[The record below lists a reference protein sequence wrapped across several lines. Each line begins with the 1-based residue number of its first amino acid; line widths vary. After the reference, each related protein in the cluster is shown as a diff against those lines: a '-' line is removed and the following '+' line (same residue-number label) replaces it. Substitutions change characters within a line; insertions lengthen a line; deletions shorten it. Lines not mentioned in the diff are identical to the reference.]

1 MTILTLDIETRPC
14 DDPTLIEEIISLVR
28 PPRTITRTESIAAW
42 WKENGEAAKQ
52 EAVAR
57 TSFDGTY
64 GRICCIGYAFDD
76 SPAEAHC
83 GEEDIV
89 IRKFFLDVTEA
100 AMVKHYDAPVKVHTI
115 VGHNVSA
122 FDLRFLWQRAVILGI
137 PRPQAIPWQAKPW
150 ELQDTMV
157 MWNPDREKRISL
169 DKLCKVL
176 GIKSPKGDLDGSK
189 IAQAWADGRHD
200 DIAHYCKADVDA
212 TRACWQKL
220 TSSSA

>member
-1 MTILTLDIETRPC
+1 M
-14 DDPTLIEEIISLVR
+14 S
-28 PPRTITRTESIAAW
+28 
-42 WKENGEAAKQ
+42 
-52 EAVAR
+52 
-57 TSFDGTY
+57 
-64 GRICCIGYAFDD
+64 YAN
-76 SPAEAHC
+76 
-83 GEEDIV
+83 
-89 IRKFFLDVTEA
+89 
-100 AMVKHYDAPVKVHTI
+100 DAPVKVHTI

-137 PRPQAIPWQAKPW
+137 PRPQSIPWQAKPW
-150 ELQDTMV
+150 ELQDAMV

-169 DKLCKVL
+169 DRLCKVL

-220 TSSSA
+220 K